1 MTKRI
6 KHKLGICRRYME
18 DFFGTRLILNKR
30 VSRVTTVIR
39 KKYEER
45 FEKMKLKKLKRLEK
59 YTYEKSIK
67 DDILNK
73 YKLLNKLIN
82 SNQKQKKGLKKIY
95 CIKKVEI

>member
-18 DFFGTRLILNKR
+18 DFFFGTRLILNKR

-45 FEKMKLKKLKRLEK
+45 FEKMKLK
-59 YTYEKSIK
+59 
-67 DDILNK
+67 N
-73 YKLLNKLIN
+73 
-82 SNQKQKKGLKKIY
+82 
-95 CIKKVEI
+95 